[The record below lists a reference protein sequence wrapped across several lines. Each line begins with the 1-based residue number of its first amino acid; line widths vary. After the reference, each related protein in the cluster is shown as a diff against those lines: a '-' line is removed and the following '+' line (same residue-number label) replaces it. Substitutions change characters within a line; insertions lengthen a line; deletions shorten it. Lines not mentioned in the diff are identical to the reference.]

1 MSNTP
6 TDRQKTDQIIA
17 ECLVKAAHVVLG
29 SRLEQHKSSLQQTA
43 KKSWVHSIFCA
54 VKYTCCNLTLKRQ
67 VCAAVQFKH

>member
-29 SRLEQHKSSLQQTA
+29 SRLEQHKRSLQQTA
-43 KKSWVHSIFCA
+43 KKSWVSIPFCV
-54 VKYTCCNLTLKRQ
+54 VKCTP
-67 VCAAVQFKH
+67 AAT